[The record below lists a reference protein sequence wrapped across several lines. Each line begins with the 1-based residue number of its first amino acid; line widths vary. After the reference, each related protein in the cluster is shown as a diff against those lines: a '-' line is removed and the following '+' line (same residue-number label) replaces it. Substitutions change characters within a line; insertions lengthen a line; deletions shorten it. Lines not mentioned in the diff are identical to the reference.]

1 MIKIFLSSLFFIFS
15 FLSLV
20 CFLVLGKVN
29 YFKILIFSIL
39 FSLIFSILI
48 FYKEKIENFI
58 SFKIL
63 IFSIFTIFFTYLFSS
78 YENFKFLDNIF
89 GENFSKNLIEEKFE
103 GIEKLIPPE
112 FLERKIYAEESLEV
126 KVKEFRENRERLE
139 KEIHNLVNKYRA
151 QNNLN
156 ILNFNETLRD
166 IARYHSKDM
175 KEKDYFDHISPSG
188 ETLKDRFSIF
198 NYTCK
203 IIFGNYVYE
212 GAENLFLGYIYSEY
226 TYDKISKKVLNYSF
240 YTLEELAKEVVNA
253 WIKSEGHRKNLIFE
267 HWKNEGIGVEISD
280 DGKVY
285 VTQVFC

>member
-1 MIKIFLSSLFFIFS
+1 MIKIFLSSLFLIFS
-15 FLSLV
+15 LLSLI
-20 CFLVLGKVN
+20 CFLVLGKAD
-29 YFKILIFSIL
+29 YFKIFAFSLLFSSIFSL
-39 FSLIFSILI
+39 LI

-63 IFSIFTIFFTYLFSS
+63 IFSIFIFFFTYLFSS
-78 YENFKFLDNIF
+78 YENFKILDNVF

-103 GIEKLIPPE
+103 GIKKLIPPE
-112 FLERKIYAEESLEV
+112 FLERKIYAEESLEI

-139 KEIHNLVNKYRA
+139 KEVHNLVNKYRA

-188 ETLKDRFSIF
+188 ETLRDRFSIF

-203 IIFGNYVYE
+203 IIVGNYVYE

-226 TYDKISKKVLNYSF
+226 TYDKISEKVLNYSF

>member
-58 SFKIL
+58 SLKIL

-156 ILNFNETLRD
+156 ILNFNETLKD

-240 YTLEELAKEVVNA
+240 YTLEELAKEVVDA

>member
-1 MIKIFLSSLFFIFS
+1 MIKIFLSSLFLVFS
-15 FLSLV
+15 FLSLIS
-20 CFLVLGKVN
+20 FLVLGKVD
-29 YFKILIFSIL
+29 YFKIFASSLLFSSIL
-39 FSLIFSILI
+39 SILI
-48 FYKEKIENFI
+48 FYKEKIEIFI

-63 IFSIFTIFFTYLFSS
+63 ILSIFIFFFTYLFSS
-78 YENFKFLDNIF
+78 YENFKILDIIF
-89 GENFSKNLIEEKFE
+89 GENFSKNLVEGRFE
-103 GIEKLIPPE
+103 GVKNLIPPE

-139 KEIHNLVNKYRA
+139 KEIHSLVNKYRA

-156 ILNFNETLRD
+156 ILNFNETLRN

-175 KEKDYFDHISPSG
+175 KEKDYFDHTSPSG

-203 IIFGNYVYE
+203 IIVGNYVYE

-226 TYDKISKKVLNYSF
+226 TYEKISGKVLNYKF
-240 YTLEELAKEVVNA
+240 YTLEELAEEVVNA